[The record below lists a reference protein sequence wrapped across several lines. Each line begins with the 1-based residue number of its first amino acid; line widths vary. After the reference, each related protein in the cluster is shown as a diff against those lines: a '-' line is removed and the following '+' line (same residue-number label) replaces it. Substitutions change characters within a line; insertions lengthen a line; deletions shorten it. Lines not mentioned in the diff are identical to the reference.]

1 MANGETPSI
10 IIEKLSKHYPGAA
23 AYALKDLSLKIMPGE
38 IYGFLGPNGAGKTT
52 TIRLL
57 MNFIQPTKGRASIL
71 GNDIVNGSVAIK
83 KSVGYLSGDPAL
95 YPKMT
100 GRQFL
105 SYMKALQPPKHPN
118 YINELARRFSVDL
131 NLRVGNL
138 SKGNFQKVG
147 IVQAFMHEPDVLILD
162 EPTGGL
168 DPLMQEKF
176 YELVKET
183 KDRGACLFVSS
194 HNLTEV
200 QKMCDRVGF
209 IRRGKLIAEQTL
221 ADLTKEATQT
231 FDIGFVE
238 AIPMTEL
245 KHLSKAKITKNSEH
259 HITIHVHGELSD
271 LFAVLA
277 RHKVNSI
284 TQREAN
290 LEEDFLRFY
299 REDEEDEAAN

>member
-1 MANGETPSI
+1 
-10 IIEKLSKHYPGAA
+10 
-23 AYALKDLSLKIMPGE
+23 MPGE

-57 MNFIQPTKGRASIL
+57 MNFIQPTSGKALIL
-71 GNDIVNGSVAIK
+71 GNNVVDDSVEIK

-118 YINELARRFSVDL
+118 YINELAKRFDINL

-138 SKGNFQKVG
+138 SKGNFQKIG

-168 DPLMQEKF
+168 DPLMQEIF

-183 KDRGACLFVSS
+183 KDRGACIFVSS

-209 IRRGKLIAEQTL
+209 IRRGKLIAQQTL
-221 ADLTKEATQT
+221 ADLAHEATQT
-231 FDIGFVE
+231 FDIGFAE
-238 AIPMTEL
+238 DLPMAEL
-245 KHLSKAKITKNSEH
+245 KRMSKVKVTKNSEH
-259 HITIHVHGELSD
+259 HVTVHMHGELSD

-277 RHKVNSI
+277 RHKVVSI

-299 REDEEDEAAN
+299 REDKEDEAAN